1 MATAF
6 VPKSIKIEQKP
17 DYLGNGNSEV
27 LTDIDVQRIRNPKKV
42 EIPVT
47 ISGKL
52 SDGKKFVAEGAQKNE
67 TINVTSFSIGDFEK
81 YTIKVGGKEG
91 SLPVKTKDGKLTDE
105 SLANLT
111 ALANGQPIT
120 VDKNMFGLGGKKVD
134 RSMVT
139 GKVSSLGNTEKT
151 EKAMLAASNE
161 ASSLKEAAQLTASN
175 NSNFVSIP
183 GKQQNDN
190 KAFLG

>member
-1 MATAF
+1 MADTAF
-6 VPKSIKIEQKP
+6 VPNTIKIEQKP

-27 LTDIDVQRIRNPKKV
+27 LTDTDIARVRNPLKTA
-42 EIPVT
+42 ETPVT

-52 SDGKKFVAEGAQKNE
+52 SDGKKFIAEGAQKNE

-111 ALANGQPIT
+111 ALANGKSIT
-120 VDKNMFGLGGKKVD
+120 VDKNFIGLGGKKVD

-139 GKVSSLGNTEKT
+139 GKVSSLSNDE
-151 EKAMLAASNE
+151 AMKLAMAQIDKPATNFE
-161 ASSLKEAAQLTASN
+161 SSYSA
-175 NSNFVSIP
+175 IP
-183 GKQQNDN
+183 GKQPKNNEQL
-190 KAFLG
+190 LG